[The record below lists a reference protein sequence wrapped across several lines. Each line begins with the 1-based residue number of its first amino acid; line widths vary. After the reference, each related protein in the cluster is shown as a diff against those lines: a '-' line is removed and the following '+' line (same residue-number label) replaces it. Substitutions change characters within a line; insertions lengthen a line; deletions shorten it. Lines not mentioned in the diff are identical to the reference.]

1 MCQDVARSFWWTCFY
16 ARIMVEYV
24 PPLALTSCPTFS
36 MGVLI
41 RTRQYMQDKDFNSC
55 FLFFP
60 AKVGEE
66 SIPTGLPA
74 GAMFFFDSCKRAS
87 SPPHHLYSGAGGF
100 PIQSVQ
106 GRLSETLCQKR
117 RGTTTAS
124 TFPSFAPTASPQP
137 RIIWMTGSPIS
148 WNLHLYWTYR
158 RTSHQKCIEH
168 IEKQGQGY

>member
-1 MCQDVARSFWWTCFY
+1 MSHPLLWL
-16 ARIMVEYV
+16 
-24 PPLALTSCPTFS
+24 LALLSRWVCWSGPGSTCR
-36 MGVLI
+36 I
-41 RTRQYMQDKDFNSC
+41 RTSTRASFSSPRKLERKAFRQDCQQVPC
-55 FLFFP
+55 
-60 AKVGEE
+60 
-66 SIPTGLPA
+66 
-74 GAMFFFDSCKRAS
+74 FFFYSCKRAS

-137 RIIWMTGSPIS
+137 RISWMTGSPIS

>member
-1 MCQDVARSFWWTCFY
+1 MLPFLPRESWRGKHSD
-16 ARIMVEYV
+16 RIASRCHV
-24 PPLALTSCPTFS
+24 
-36 MGVLI
+36 
-41 RTRQYMQDKDFNSC
+41 
-55 FLFFP
+55 
-60 AKVGEE
+60 
-66 SIPTGLPA
+66 
-74 GAMFFFDSCKRAS
+74 FFDSCKRAS

-148 WNLHLYWTYR
+148 WNLHLYGDSPFEVIQVYKVRRLSIVSTNHVQSVYKVCTSLSSSVCLDNLVITLTSGIGEVISICPTYMYL
-158 RTSHQKCIEH
+158 KKLC
-168 IEKQGQGY
+168 